1 MPPWLADTAVI
12 TTLITTCSGL
22 LTFVISKIFDHK
34 ERKNKG
40 ALDEIL
46 ENIGNLS
53 DKVATIDAT
62 TVSINQQNDVIQ
74 DGTKK
79 NIRYRLFHDL
89 KREVMQGYTNIER
102 YRELSILFESYQDL
116 GGNGEIEALYQKFK
130 ELPIREDDN
139 LETH

>member
-62 TVSINQQNDVIQ
+62 TVSINQQNDVI
-74 DGTKK
+74 
-79 NIRYRLFHDL
+79 
-89 KREVMQGYTNIER
+89 
-102 YRELSILFESYQDL
+102 
-116 GGNGEIEALYQKFK
+116 
-130 ELPIREDDN
+130 
-139 LETH
+139 